1 MTLFILTLRSCR
13 SESRKDHLII
23 FAVFSSKKN
32 KKRKKERERERSHQH
47 QRGDLHHGGSATR
60 GEDSQREERRE
71 EEKREE
77 RREKREEG
85 RKVTQGASTPRRG
98 CECVGGINWP

>member
-32 KKRKKERERERSHQH
+32 KKRKRERERSHQH

>member
-1 MTLFILTLRSCR
+1 MTILSF
-13 SESRKDHLII
+13 SR
-23 FAVFSSKKN
+23 FSHQKKI
-32 KKRKKERERERSHQH
+32 KKGREREREAISI
-47 QRGDLHHGGSATR
+47 SAATFITEGARREGKTR
-60 GEDSQREERRE
+60 REERRE
-71 EEKREE
+71 EEK

>member
-32 KKRKKERERERSHQH
+32 KKRKKEREREREAISI
-47 QRGDLHHGGSATR
+47 SAATFITE
-60 GEDSQREERRE
+60 GARRE
-71 EEKREE
+71 GKTRREKREE
-77 RREKREEG
+77 RKRREKREEG
-85 RKVTQGASTPRRG
+85 GRKEGDARGFDATPR
-98 CECVGGINWP
+98 V

>member
-32 KKRKKERERERSHQH
+32 KKRKREREAISI
-47 QRGDLHHGGSATR
+47 SAATFITEGARREGKTR
-60 GEDSQREERRE
+60 REKREERKRR
-71 EEKREE
+71 EKREE
-77 RREKREEG
+77 RRGRKEG
-85 RKVTQGASTPRRG
+85 R
-98 CECVGGINWP
+98 

>member
-32 KKRKKERERERSHQH
+32 KKRKRERERSHQH

-60 GEDSQREERRE
+60 GEDSQRKRE
-71 EEKREE
+71 EKKREE
-77 RREKREEG
+77 RKRRGRKEG
-85 RKVTQGASTPRRG
+85 R
-98 CECVGGINWP
+98 

>member
-32 KKRKKERERERSHQH
+32 KKRKREREAISI
-47 QRGDLHHGGSATR
+47 SAATFITEGARREGKTR
-60 GEDSQREERRE
+60 REKREERKRR

-77 RREKREEG
+77 RRGRKEG
-85 RKVTQGASTPRRG
+85 R
-98 CECVGGINWP
+98 